1 MSTHASAELIFGI
14 PVCRYDE
21 DGDPTGWWIDFDDGD
36 GDWRDDLG
44 PILKIVPFGHYKD
57 SDSRALLTIK
67 SVPEY
72 SGDCYEATEIAPN
85 FLHVSDT
92 ALREAKAALAAH
104 GLGPASHG
112 PTVSFNDARW
122 YLVASVG

>member
-1 MSTHASAELIFGI
+1 MSIDASAELIFGI
-14 PVCRYDE
+14 PIARYNE
-21 DGDPTGWWIDFDDGD
+21 DGETTDWWSGADEGW
-36 GDWRDDLG
+36 RNDLG
-44 PILKIVPFGHYKD
+44 PVLEIVPFGHYKHEAED
-57 SDSRALLTIK
+57 TQAILSIK
-67 SVPEY
+67 SVPSY